1 MRVIRVH
8 LLEPERRGLESPESH
23 GYVEEGISEISP
35 GSVRKGE
42 GNNNPLQ
49 YSCLENPMDRGAW

>member
-35 GSVRKGE
+35 GSVRKRKCAMTREAG
-42 GNNNPLQ
+42 G
-49 YSCLENPMDRGAW
+49 